1 MSLSENLSES
11 EFVRHEPCP
20 SCGSSDALGRY
31 SDGHGHCF
39 SCNHYEH
46 GDGETVSFHKPQRT
60 NVAME
65 FTGDIIPLRSRG
77 LLEDTVKKFN
87 VRYDPESRTLRFPY
101 YDTSGQLVAFK
112 TKTADKDIRWVGK
125 NADHALFGQQLFGG
139 AKGNNKTIVITEG
152 EEDAMSVWQARPNW
166 PVVSLDAGAKG
177 GKRSLQHQYKF
188 IDRYEEIVLFFD
200 SDEAG
205 KAAAAECAQLFSHS
219 KIFIATLSGYKDANE
234 AIVAKDPD
242 AIRQAFWQK
251 KPYSPKTVIDGRDL
265 FDLASRPLHGR
276 DADWPFSG
284 LDQLTSGLRLG
295 ELVTVTAGS
304 GVGKSTFC
312 GEVAQALVDQS
323 QKVGYIALEESLQRT
338 ALRLMSVK
346 AQKPLHLNNE
356 LPPEQLKEAFDASL
370 GTGQV
375 FLRDGF
381 GSVDPDAILSDCRF
395 MAQAKEVKWII
406 LDHLSI
412 LMSGNESHD
421 ERKLID
427 VTMTKLRSFVEET
440 GVGMILISHLK
451 RPQGDKGHEDGQ
463 QVSLG
468 QLRGS
473 HSIVQLSDMVVA
485 IERNLSSGHS
495 HAAVRVLKNRFNGQT
510 GKASTIVYNQ
520 ETGRMIED
528 LNAEFDGSSSS
539 KRSFDGASD
548 PFGEY

>member
-1 MSLSENLSES
+1 MSLFDQSSES

-31 SDGHGHCF
+31 TDGHGHCF
-39 SCNHYEH
+39 SCGHYEF
-46 GDGETVSFHKPQRT
+46 GDGQSIPTHKPQFR
-60 NVAME
+60 MD
-65 FTGDIIPLRSRG
+65 FTGDIVPLRSRG
-77 LLEDTVKKFN
+77 ILEDTCKKFN
-87 VRYDPESRTLRFPY
+87 VRYDAETKSLRFPY
-101 YDTSGQLVAFK
+101 YDSSGQLIAFK
-112 TKTADKDIRWVGK
+112 ARSPDKDFRWSGK
-125 NADHALFGQQLFGG
+125 NEDHQLFGQQLFGG

-152 EEDAMSVWQARPNW
+152 ELDALSVWQARPNW
-166 PVVSLDAGAKG
+166 PVVSLDNGAQAAK
-177 GKRSLQHQYKF
+177 KSLQHQYKF
-188 IDRYEEIVLFFD
+188 IDRYDEIVLLFD
-200 SDEAG
+200 NDEPG
-205 KAAAAECAQLFSHS
+205 QRAAQECAQLFSHQ
-219 KIFIATLSGYKDANE
+219 KVFIATLSNYKDANE
-234 AIVAKDPD
+234 AIMAKDAE

-265 FDLASRPLHGR
+265 FDLAIKPLHGR
-276 DADWPFSG
+276 DANWPFSC
-284 LDQLTSGLRLG
+284 LDSLTSGLRLG

-312 GEVAQALVDQS
+312 GEVAQALVDQD

-346 AQKPLHLNNE
+346 ANKALHLNNE
-356 LPPEQLKEAFDASL
+356 LPPDELKAAFDSSL

-381 GSVDPDAILSDCRF
+381 GSVDPEAILSDCRF
-395 MAQAKEVKWII
+395 MAQAKDVRWII

-440 GVGMILISHLK
+440 GIGMVLISHLK

-473 HSIVQLSDMVVA
+473 HSIVQLSDMVIA
-485 IERNLSSGHS
+485 LERNLSSGNNF
-495 HAAVRVLKNRFNGQT
+495 ANIRVLKNRFNGQT
-510 GKASTIVYNQ
+510 GKAGTIVYNSD
-520 ETGRMIED
+520 TGRMIED
-528 LNAEFDGSSSS
+528 LTAEFNDS
-539 KRSFDGASD
+539 KAST
-548 PFGEY
+548 GTNEYGDF

>member
-1 MSLSENLSES
+1 MIDTDS
-11 EFVRHEPCP
+11 EFVRHEPCNH
-20 SCGSSDALGRY
+20 CGSSDALGRY

-39 SCNHYEH
+39 SCGHYEH
-46 GDGETVSFHKPQRT
+46 GDGESTSFHKPQRT
-60 NVAME
+60 HVAMD

-87 VRYDPESRTLRFPY
+87 VRYDAASRTLRFPY
-101 YDTSGQLVAFK
+101 YNSDGQLVAFK
-112 TKTADKDIRWVGK
+112 TKTPDKDIRWVGK
-125 NADHALFGQQLFGG
+125 NEDHALFGQQLFGG

-177 GKRSLQHQYKF
+177 GKRTLQHQYKF

-323 QKVGYIALEESLQRT
+323 QNVGYIALEESLQRT

-346 AQKPLHLNNE
+346 AEKPLHLNNE

-370 GTGQV
+370 GTGRV

-381 GSVDPDAILSDCRF
+381 GSVDPEAILSDCRF

-495 HAAVRVLKNRFNGQT
+495 HANVRVLKNRFNGQT
-510 GKASTIVYNQ
+510 GKASTIIYNQ

-528 LNAEFDGSSSS
+528 LNAEFDGPSSP

-548 PFGEY
+548 PFGDY